1 MDKLHILKTEEDYDA
16 ALNELLELAKSGI
29 GEGNIERYELLSLL
43 VENYDD
49 RHVSIH
55 EADPIEAIR
64 FIMEQNELKAPDMR
78 GIFGTTSR
86 FYEVMSGKRSLTLN
100 MIRKL
105 HDKFGI
111 SADILIRKPA
121 LA

>member
-1 MDKLHILKTEEDYDA
+1 MDQLHILKTEKDYDA
-16 ALNELLELAKSGI
+16 ALNELLELAKNGI
-29 GEGNIERYELLSLL
+29 AESNVERYDLLALL
-43 VENYDD
+43 VKNYDD
-49 RHVSIH
+49 RHVSIP

-64 FIMEQNELKAPDMR
+64 FIMEQNDLKAPDMR

-86 FYEVMSGKRSLTLN
+86 FYEVMNGKRSLTLS

-111 SADILIRKPA
+111 SADILIRKTA
-121 LA
+121 TA